1 MKSKLFVGSTALNAY
16 HQEQS
21 KKACKEVNEMMKH
34 PISFMQA
41 KAQTDQI
48 KEGMRR
54 SAKTAKIMKISN
66 YKRLIQV
73 LPYMEQAFEI
83 KRSQWKELVSEEI
96 LDQIFIENKDQNP
109 AFLSGQGNSSQKAK
123 EQIVTIS
130 RFELFH
136 KYQNLELFIVMVLM
150 WGYPTKGRGKNI
162 ENLLKEPNIT
172 DLKNALSKFET
183 KESITIS
190 EIKEM
195 LKIGSLGL
203 STLSKFLY
211 FMRLKIGS
219 NWTLILDQRVISV
232 LNSGKYSDPGIEQFE
247 PLRYDNALLHYDD
260 YLIFINALAKDLQA
274 EPDQVEMF
282 LFEYGR
288 NLKGMVPM
296 N

>member
-1 MKSKLFVGSTALNAY
+1 MKNKLSEGSTALNAY

-21 KKACKEVNEMMKH
+21 KKACKAVNEMKKR
-34 PISFMQA
+34 PISLEQI
-41 KAQTDQI
+41 KAQTDRI

-54 SAKTAKIMKISN
+54 SAKTAKTMKISN

-73 LPYMEQAFEI
+73 LPYMEQAFEV

-96 LDQIFIENKDQNP
+96 LDQIFGENMDQNP
-109 AFLSGQGNSSQKAK
+109 VFLSDQGNSSLKAK
-123 EQIVTIS
+123 EQIITIS

-136 KYQNLELFIVMVLM
+136 KYQNLELFIVKVLM

-162 ENLLKEPNIT
+162 ENLLNSSNLFK
-172 DLKNALSKFET
+172 LMNALAMFNT

-195 LKIGSLGL
+195 LKIGGLGL

-211 FMRLKIGS
+211 FMSLRIGS
-219 NWTLILDQRVISV
+219 FRALILDLRVISA
-232 LNSGKYSDPGIEQFE
+232 LNAGKYSDPGIEKFE
-247 PLRYDNALLHYDD
+247 PLRYDNALSHYDD
-260 YLIFINALAKDLQA
+260 YLIFINSLAKDLQA

>member
-1 MKSKLFVGSTALNAY
+1 MI
-16 HQEQS
+16 
-21 KKACKEVNEMMKH
+21 KH
-34 PISFMQA
+34 PISLEQA
-41 KAQTDQI
+41 KAQTEWL

-54 SAKTAKIMKISN
+54 SGRPAKTMKIAN

-73 LPYMEQAFEI
+73 LPFMEQAFEV

-96 LDQIFIENKDQNP
+96 LDQIFGENKDQNP
-109 AFLSGQGNSSQKAK
+109 VFLSDQGNSSLKPK

-136 KYQNLELFIVMVLM
+136 KHQNLELFIVKVLM

-162 ENLLKEPNIT
+162 ENLLNSSNLNK
-172 DLKNALSKFET
+172 LVNALVLFNT

-195 LKIGSLGL
+195 LKLKIGGLGL

-211 FMRLKIGS
+211 FMRLRIGS
-219 NWTLILDQRVISV
+219 YVALILDLRVISA
-232 LNSGKYSDPGIEQFE
+232 LNSGKYSDPGIEKFE
-247 PLRYDNALLHYDD
+247 PLRYDNALAHYED
-260 YLIFINALAKDLQA
+260 YLIFINELAKNLEA
-274 EPDQVEMF
+274 EPDHVEMF

>member
-1 MKSKLFVGSTALNAY
+1 MKNKLSEGSTALNEY
-16 HQEQS
+16 HQERS
-21 KKACKEVNEMMKH
+21 RAACKEVKEMMKH
-34 PISFMQA
+34 PISLEQA
-41 KAQTDQI
+41 KAQTEWL

-54 SAKTAKIMKISN
+54 SGKPAKTMKIAN

-73 LPYMEQAFEI
+73 LPFMEQAFEV
-83 KRSQWKELVSEEI
+83 KRSQWEKLVSKEI
-96 LDQIFIENKDQNP
+96 LDQIFGENDDLTQQPIPNRTKTKDQT
-109 AFLSGQGNSSQKAK
+109 AM
-123 EQIVTIS
+123 IS

-136 KYQNLELFIVMVLM
+136 KYQNLELFIVKVLM

-162 ENLLKEPNIT
+162 DNLLNSSNLTK
-172 DLKNALSKFET
+172 LVNALAMFNT

-190 EIKEM
+190 EIKELLK
-195 LKIGSLGL
+195 LKIGGLGL

-211 FMRLKIGS
+211 FMRLRIGS
-219 NWTLILDQRVISV
+219 YRALILDLRVISA
-232 LNSGKYSDPGIEQFE
+232 LNSGKYSDLGIEKFK
-247 PLRYDNALLHYDD
+247 PLKYENALSYYDD
-260 YLIFINALAKDLQA
+260 YLIFINEIAKDLQA